1 MCQNG
6 GEKRCAIALPPMQI
20 NVDLPEEHLTGFA
33 EVLDF
38 LADRPSPEEILELRP
53 SVGMQEEIDRLS
65 KKYQA
70 QDLSAEEQHLWQQYE
85 YLEHVVRIAKT
96 KAYLRLSRSIC
107 CAENQ
112 EENL

>member
-1 MCQNG
+1 M
-6 GEKRCAIALPPMQI
+6 RDRPPPMLI
-20 NVDLPEEHLTGFA
+20 TADLPEEHLTGFT

-38 LADRPSPEEILELRP
+38 LADRPSPEEMLELRP

-65 KKYQA
+65 KKHQA
-70 QDLSAEEQHLWQQYE
+70 QALSAEEQHLWQQYE

>member
-1 MCQNG
+1 MLIT
-6 GEKRCAIALPPMQI
+6 ADI
-20 NVDLPEEHLTGFA
+20 PEEHLTGFT
-33 EVLDF
+33 ELLDF

-96 KAYLRLSRSIC
+96 KAYLKLG
-107 CAENQ
+107 EY
-112 EENL
+112 E